1 MKFILCLRSI
11 ASRYIRIKMIIN
23 INRDETNRVVTL
35 AMCWLQLPILLI
47 LAKLAGF
54 RILLSLTF
62 IVDQWGVFFDIPFM
76 FRQYWLFGLFL
87 FDCIIMPTLKDIIES
102 MQKTLRCSIWFEI
115 MIICCTI
122 ATWNWVDFLAWALW
136 LTHTKPNVVIYFASN
151 QFFKFLSIEYLYN

>member
-1 MKFILCLRSI
+1 
-11 ASRYIRIKMIIN
+11 MIIN

-76 FRQYWLFGLFL
+76 FRQY
-87 FDCIIMPTLKDIIES
+87 
-102 MQKTLRCSIWFEI
+102 
-115 MIICCTI
+115 
-122 ATWNWVDFLAWALW
+122 
-136 LTHTKPNVVIYFASN
+136 
-151 QFFKFLSIEYLYN
+151 